1 MPPYSERQPEA
12 LTPSPT
18 ASLIAGHQPIARCAL
33 YARLLGTS
41 WLQVAEQVRAAHAAE
56 PIVRARGR
64 FHISHG
70 HSHVARVLARVLRLP
85 RATDAAETR
94 LVVTSV
100 ADGEHWLRAFDDRR
114 LDTRQYMAGDGE
126 LAERIGILEFRFRLE
141 ASDGGILFRQLEAAV
156 LCGSLRLRFPTT
168 WTPRVI
174 AREDPAGA
182 NQVHVHVQVD
192 LPAVGPVL
200 TYDGLIEIE
209 RALA

>member
-1 MPPYSERQPEA
+1 M
-12 LTPSPT
+12 PT
-18 ASLIAGHQPIARCAL
+18 ASLIAGHQPNAPCAL

-41 WLQVAEQVRAAHAAE
+41 WLQVADEVRAVHSTA

-64 FHISHG
+64 LRISHG
-70 HSHVARVLARVLRLP
+70 RSRVARVLARVLRLP

-100 ADGEHWLRAFDDRR
+100 ADGEQWLRAFDDRR
-114 LDTRQYMAGDGE
+114 LDTRQYFAGDGE

-141 ASDGGILFRQLEAAV
+141 ASDGGILFRQLEAAL
-156 LCGSLRLRFPTT
+156 LCGSLRLRLPTT

-182 NQVHVHVQVD
+182 NQVHVHVQVE

-200 TYDGLIEIE
+200 TYDGTIEIE
-209 RALA
+209 KARA